1 MRKAASVTH
10 RALAG
15 LFLVG
20 AVGAAFAA
28 NDERARVAP
37 AFDGRTG
44 YVEIPSAE
52 AFSRPEGGAITI
64 EVWIRPSTLTMP
76 ASEMDG
82 YVHFL
87 GKGGP
92 RQHEWTFRMYQTAS
106 GSDRGHRIS
115 FYAYN
120 PAGGL
125 GVGSFFQDDLEPN
138 HWIHVAGVIDAETTS
153 IYRDGV
159 RRDCDDLAVNPARTR
174 GCDGLSARIAP
185 VVPSPGQ
192 APVRIGTRD
201 MKSFFQ
207 GSISRVAIYAGRLE
221 DAIIRRHHE
230 LGASA
235 KGDAAY
241 DADVLGNPALAGY
254 WKLDENKGSV
264 AFDKSPHHRDGA
276 YHGGVELAGARW

>member
-1 MRKAASVTH
+1 MKKAIIALL

-15 LFLVG
+15 VFV
-20 AVGAAFAA
+20 VGAAFAA
-28 NDERARVAP
+28 SDPRAGVAP
-37 AFDGRTG
+37 IFDGRTG

-52 AFSRPEGGAITI
+52 SFSRPEGGVITI
-64 EVWIRPSTLTMP
+64 EAWIRPSALDMP

-82 YVHFL
+82 YVHWL

-92 RQHEWTFRMYQTAS
+92 SQHEWTFRMYQTGNHS
-106 GSDRGHRIS
+106 ERGNRIS

-125 GVGSFFQDDLEPN
+125 GVGSFFQDDLEPDR
-138 HWIHVAGVIDAETTS
+138 WIYVVGIIDAETTS

-159 RRDCDDLAVNPARTR
+159 RRDCDDLAASPARTR

-201 MKSFFQ
+201 KKSFFQ
-207 GSISRVAIYAGRLE
+207 GSIARVAIYAARLD
-221 DAIIRRHHE
+221 DAVIRRHHE

-235 KGDAAY
+235 KDDATY
-241 DADVLGNPALAGY
+241 DADVLGSPALAGY
-254 WKLDENKGSV
+254 WKLDETKGAT
-264 AFDKSPHHRDGA
+264 AFDKGPHHRDGA
-276 YHGGVELAGARW
+276 YHGGVQLAGARR